1 MFAKSKSGCKGCF
14 SDSLSF
20 NNPTLGRLADYY
32 TDIDDIVDYYVNDTV
47 EYTYFIPKVD
57 YLKLQDGVSVEE
69 IIESYNTIGKKMDDF
84 VKQQLQKLFNY
95 LVYHPKY
102 LKVGKKG
109 YFFDDWD
116 DLNKIEQGDWTSFHE
131 GHLAGK
137 EVQTNNEGKKWASY
151 FIDESNNAW
160 GYFISLDDF
169 EAIMDNN
176 FSANE
181 RITLYE
187 KKSTNNDGSVRT
199 SNKNNNNTIG
209 EKNMN
214 SNEMLSNLVT
224 MKMVDAMSKGGDM
237 DIGKLMLM
245 QSLTKGQPIK
255 ITDVIKSK
263 IISNLKLD
271 GDDLPLEKVMLLQ
284 MLDEGEL
291 DVNQLITFKMIGSMF
306 EEKKEK

>member
-1 MFAKSKSGCKGCF
+1 MADRELKPLLDFYDTHVCEIQIGCKGYF

-20 NNPTLGRLADYY
+20 NNPTLGRLADYH
-32 TDIDDIVDYYVNDTV
+32 TDDDIVDCYINDTGM

-57 YLKLQDGVSVEE
+57 YLKLQDGASVGE
-69 IIESYNTIGKKMDDF
+69 IIISYNMK
-84 VKQQLQKLFNY
+84 
-95 LVYHPKY
+95 
-102 LKVGKKG
+102 
-109 YFFDDWD
+109 
-116 DLNKIEQGDWTSFHE
+116 
-131 GHLAGK
+131 
-137 EVQTNNEGKKWASY
+137 
-151 FIDESNNAW
+151 
-160 GYFISLDDF
+160 
-169 EAIMDNN
+169 
-176 FSANE
+176 
-181 RITLYE
+181 
-187 KKSTNNDGSVRT
+187 
-199 SNKNNNNTIG
+199 G
-209 EKNMN
+209 EKNMNTN

-224 MKMVDAMSKGGDM
+224 MKMVDAMNKEGDM

-291 DVNQLITFKMIGSMF
+291 DVNQLITFKMLGSMF